1 MIHTI
6 KHTQSPY
13 YYIFVMILASN
24 DFENN
29 VIKIKQHV
37 KPCFNQTSNIIDVSN
52 MLNMLE

>member
-6 KHTQSPY
+6 KHTQSPII
-13 YYIFVMILASN
+13 IFLIMILASI

-37 KPCFNQTSNIIDVSN
+37 KPCFNQTSNILDVSN

>member
-6 KHTQSPY
+6 KHTQSHII
-13 YYIFVMILASN
+13 IFSIMILASN
-24 DFENN
+24 DFDNN

-37 KPCFNQTSNIIDVSN
+37 KPCFNQTSNILDVSN

>member
-6 KHTQSPY
+6 KHIQSPII
-13 YYIFVMILASN
+13 IFSIMILASN

-37 KPCFNQTSNIIDVSN
+37 KPCFNQTSNIQDVSN

>member
-6 KHTQSPY
+6 KHTQSP
-13 YYIFVMILASN
+13 IIICLIM
-24 DFENN
+24 NN

-37 KPCFNQTSNIIDVSN
+37 KPCFNQTSNILDGSN

>member
-6 KHTQSPY
+6 KHTQSPII
-13 YYIFVMILASN
+13 IFSIMILASN
-24 DFENN
+24 DLENN